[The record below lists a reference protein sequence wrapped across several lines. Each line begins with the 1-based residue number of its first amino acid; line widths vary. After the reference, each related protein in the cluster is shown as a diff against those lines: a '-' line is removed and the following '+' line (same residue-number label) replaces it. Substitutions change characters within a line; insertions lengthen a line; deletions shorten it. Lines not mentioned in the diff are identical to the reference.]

1 MIRRI
6 DDKYKKI
13 VGNAII
19 SYCLTLML
27 TFNKTVKIVDFESFL
42 ELFKADSIITTVLFL
57 FSFYFLQ
64 KNRQNHSSVVMPQVL
79 GHVVLC
85 HQWQVLY

>member
-27 TFNKTVKIVDFESFL
+27 TFNKTVKIVDFESCL
-42 ELFKADSIITTVLFL
+42 EHYKAESIKKTIKKLF
-57 FSFYFLQ
+57 
-64 KNRQNHSSVVMPQVL
+64 
-79 GHVVLC
+79 
-85 HQWQVLY
+85 